1 MVSYQLGPY
10 LEAGAWTGAME
21 PKCLV
26 PASPSPGLF
35 ADSRSGATEAPEK
48 WQLALGTA
56 WASAFSRAPGER
68 VGWTQYCLAC
78 DSGRLPRLW
87 AKGREVSGRKQW
99 KGKVAKDREGR
110 RV

>member
-1 MVSYQLGPY
+1 MCLPLPAQGY
-10 LEAGAWTGAME
+10 LRTAGQE
-21 PKCLV
+21 LQRPL
-26 PASPSPGLF
+26 
-35 ADSRSGATEAPEK
+35 EK

-56 WASAFSRAPGER
+56 WASAFARAPGER

-78 DSGRLPRLW
+78 DSGRLPRPW
-87 AKGREVSGRKQW
+87 AKGRELSGMKER